1 MAGSD
6 VQIWLYSTPV
16 LLKTVTAADD
26 GTFAT
31 TVRIPSDTTPGAHSI
46 VAIGVDGDD
55 VALQLEAAITVTA
68 APTAP
73 PTSTLAA
80 TGGSGTPALPLDL
93 LLLLGTAGSALLSLA
108 HPGRRA
114 RR

>member
-6 VQIWLYSTPV
+6 VEIWLYSTPV

-31 TVRIPSDTTPGAHSI
+31 TVRLPSDTTPGAHSI
-46 VAIGVDGDD
+46 VAIGVDANDA
-55 VALQLEAAITVTA
+55 ALRLEAAITVTA
-68 APTAP
+68 APTLP
-73 PTSTLAA
+73 PTSTIAR
-80 TGGSGTPALPLDL
+80 TGSSGTPALPIVL
-93 LLLLGTAGSALLSLA
+93 LLLLGTAGSAALSLA
-108 HPGRRA
+108 YGGRRG